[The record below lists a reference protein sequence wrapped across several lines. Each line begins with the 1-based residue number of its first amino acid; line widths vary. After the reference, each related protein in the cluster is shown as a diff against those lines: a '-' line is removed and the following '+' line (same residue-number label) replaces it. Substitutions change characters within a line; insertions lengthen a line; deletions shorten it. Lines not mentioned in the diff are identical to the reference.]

1 MPGIFRL
8 QRAALAGLVLLCAA
22 PAAAGEPLS
31 ASDGADTHA
40 RYSAVGWASWYGD
53 EFRGRRTADG
63 ERFDGGGLTAAHRT
77 MPLPCYARVT
87 NLGNGRSIVVRVNDR
102 GPFVRGRLLDVSARV
117 AGLLGFRGGGVAKVK
132 VEYVGKASPAGGDER
147 TLLASLKA
155 PDSPDEAVSAYAPS
169 PPVVDVVAALSAL
182 AAARRAANAPS
193 PIAAAAPS
201 SPFGK
206 LAPSPY
212 GDLVRWADAG
222 SAAPVVLAAAARP

>member
-1 MPGIFRL
+1 MLGIFRL
-8 QRAALAGLVLLCAA
+8 QRAALAGLVLLCAT
-22 PAAAGEPLS
+22 PAVAGEPLAAADS
-31 ASDGADTHA
+31 ADGRA

-53 EFRGRRTADG
+53 ELRGHRTADG

-117 AGLLGFRGGGVAKVK
+117 AGLLGFRGGGVARVK
-132 VEYVGKASPAGGDER
+132 VDYVGKAPPAGGDER

-155 PDSPDEAVSAYAPS
+155 PGSPDDAVSAYAAA
-169 PPVVDVVAALSAL
+169 PPVVDVVAALSAI
-182 AAARRAANAPS
+182 AAARRAASASS
-193 PIAAAAPS
+193 PAAAPAAS
-201 SPFGK
+201 SPFGQ

-212 GDLVRWADAG
+212 GDLVRWTDAG
-222 SAAPVVLAAAARP
+222 AAAPVVLAAARP